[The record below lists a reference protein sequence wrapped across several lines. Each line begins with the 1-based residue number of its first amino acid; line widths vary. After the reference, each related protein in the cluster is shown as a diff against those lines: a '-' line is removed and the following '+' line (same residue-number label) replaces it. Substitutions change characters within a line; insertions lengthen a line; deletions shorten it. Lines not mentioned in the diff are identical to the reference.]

1 MQKIYPR
8 TNPAPFGASE
18 NSNVIPAP
26 QIEEVS
32 ALEETATRQGFA
44 GAQLSLPSI
53 KLEAKLRSQ
62 S

>member
-1 MQKIYPR
+1 MQKMYSR
-8 TNPAPFGASE
+8 VNPAPFGASK

-26 QIEEVS
+26 QIEDAS
-32 ALEETATRQGFA
+32 ALEGDGDQSGFA

-53 KLEAKLRSQ
+53 ELEAKLRSQ